1 MRLQKYMAMCGVD
14 SRRHCEEMIRAGR
27 VLVNGAVVTEMGT
40 LVESGDTV
48 CVDGREIRPEEEKRT
63 VLLYKPMGEVT
74 TVTDDKGR
82 DTVMDRFR
90 DFPVR
95 LYPVGRLD
103 YDTEGVLLLTNDGEL
118 AQRLMHP
125 SSEISKVY
133 LARVSGQLSEEE
145 IKRLR
150 QGVLMEG
157 EQRETWPAGVRVLRA
172 GEIFSDVLISIHE
185 GRNRQVRRMIAA
197 VGHQVVHLRRVRFGP
212 IDLGRMKPGEWRE
225 LTPAEVEKLKAL

>member
-1 MRLQKYMAMCGVD
+1 
-14 SRRHCEEMIRAGR
+14 
-27 VLVNGAVVTEMGT
+27 
-40 LVESGDTV
+40 
-48 CVDGREIRPEEEKRT
+48 
-63 VLLYKPMGEVT
+63 MGEVT

-157 EQRETWPAGVRVLRA
+157 EERETWPAGVRVLRA